1 MADAA
6 SCAGVDASLRAD
18 MGVAERGGSDEAG
31 NISIH
36 RSGYAYSVHI
46 YLHLCL
52 FVPPVPPVTPRHPS
66 HHREGT
72 VNAVTPPPVIVF
84 IHPDQLLA

>member
-52 FVPPVPPVTPRHPS
+52 FVPRYLPSPP
-66 HHREGT
+66 
-72 VNAVTPPPVIVF
+72 ATPPITEKGRSLP
-84 IHPDQLLA
+84 